1 MVPANRFYIVVVCL
15 QMRLDKDGLPYA
27 LNKRAARVA
36 RGSGTSVKEVEEL
49 LAQARA
55 MRGLAKMAGGMANA
69 SKQDSWYA

>member
-1 MVPANRFYIVVVCL
+1 
-15 QMRLDKDGLPYA
+15 MRLDKDGLPYA

-55 MRGLAKMAGGMANA
+55 MRGLAKMAGGMAA
-69 SKQDSWYA
+69 AGKQDSWQVEGRPAPPPPPQTR